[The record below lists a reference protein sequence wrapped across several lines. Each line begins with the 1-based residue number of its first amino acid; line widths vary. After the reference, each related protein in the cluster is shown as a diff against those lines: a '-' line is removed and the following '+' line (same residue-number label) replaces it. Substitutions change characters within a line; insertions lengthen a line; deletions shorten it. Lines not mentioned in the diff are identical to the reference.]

1 MTKKLGLQYEHPR
14 QASIDSCLMDNTAKE
29 INALPAIASADD
41 FQKTDWQTLL
51 ANSLTSA
58 DQLAAP

>member
-1 MTKKLGLQYEHPR
+1 MTKTLGLQYEGLR

-29 INALPAIASADD
+29 IDVPPAIASADD

-51 ANSLTSA
+51 ASSLTSA